1 MSRATNIF
9 IELHEARFGNAD
21 RRFGSGWENLFTQ
34 QLAFFLASDLQAAT
48 ALARALTG
56 DADVTVEEISTQI
69 VLTEGIPDLRLG
81 FAGGACLY
89 VENKFNAPLGPTQ
102 LQRYLALG
110 RVALVSQCNQSVPAD
125 VLRCP
130 KYLRPSDHDYFH
142 WRDVYNALLR
152 AETAPKGFGGLRE
165 HFKGYMREL
174 GLAPSAL
181 TSEWR
186 RLFEERTDSGN
197 QIVQKDFGR
206 LLDPVK
212 AQLRSRGFKVQ
223 DVSHKGKQA
232 YSSAGSLWRH
242 LYVKPDC
249 VRADLLEAVDCA
261 AFEPGYE
268 GLVVEFVFDSS
279 RSATIEKIHEAL
291 LYERQHLGEHN
302 WYVMRPRSIG
312 SDRIRLSLAAPLV
325 PYLRESTDISRSLT
339 ESALWAIER
348 LLNAVSK
355 LSHPGNAA

>member
-1 MSRATNIF
+1 MQVVA
-9 IELHEARFGNAD
+9 AD
-21 RRFGSGWENLFTQ
+21 
-34 QLAFFLASDLQAAT
+34 
-48 ALARALTG
+48 
-56 DADVTVEEISTQI
+56 
-69 VLTEGIPDLRLG
+69 GIPALRLE

-89 VENKFNAPLGPTQ
+89 IENKFDALLGPKQ
-102 LQRYLALG
+102 LDRYLDLG
-110 RVALVSQCNQSVPAD
+110 RVALISRRNQSVPAD

-130 KYLRPSDHDYFH
+130 NYLRPSDRDYFH

-165 HFKGYMREL
+165 HFKGYKREL

-186 RLFEERTDSGN
+186 RLFEEGTDARN

-206 LLDPVK
+206 LLDPVR
-212 AQLRSRGFKVQ
+212 AQLRARGFKVQ

-242 LYVKPDC
+242 LYVKPDR

-261 AFEPGYE
+261 PFEPGNE

-279 RSATIEKIHEAL
+279 RSATVEKIPEKL
-291 LYERQHLGEHN
+291 LYEKQHLGEHN
-302 WYVMRPRSIG
+302 WYVMSPRSIG
-312 SDRIRLSLAAPLV
+312 SDRTRLSLAAPLV
-325 PYLRESTDISRSLT
+325 PYLREGTDISRSLT
-339 ESALWAIER
+339 ESALWALER

-355 LSHPGNAA
+355 VADPGNAA